1 MLEKISEYT
10 DILNAFVAQ
19 YTDRFSVWYGGLSEM
34 AQVGVLVGGAVGVMI
49 IIALFAISRITR

>member
-19 YTDRFSVWYGGLSEM
+19 YTDRFAAWYGGLSEM
-34 AQVGVLVGGAVGVMI
+34 GQVGVLVGGAIGIMVIV
-49 IIALFAISRITR
+49 ALFVISRITR